1 MLLEA
6 HDFVDKVLVLEE
18 LEKRGVMNDLVIL
31 SQILPLHDRKKVMAA
46 ECLSNSTKGQGT
58 RDFVVSDM
66 HRVTFTGDY
75 ESLMGSPV
83 VENLSDL
90 AKDLPEGAH
99 AFLQKLMPKPGVYR
113 YHPYKGVKCWEVS
126 GFCSLLI
133 QSAPFPGGTKKIRW
147 KGAIKP
153 SAISET
159 TRYVEPTL
167 PIEGLETSSDKLP
180 PRLPILVLAYCI
192 TPEGETKE
200 LILGLPTLAK
210 HRDQNPWV
218 WTIDLLEYA
227 ETLPASSTAIS
238 DMGAPM
244 ADYSRVPAV
253 PDAHVKLKKTT
264 K

>member
-1 MLLEA
+1 MEA

-99 AFLQKLMPKPGVYR
+99 TFLQKLMPKPGVYR

-200 LILGLPTLAK
+200 LILGLPTLAN
-210 HRDQNPWV
+210 HRDQSPWV
-218 WTIDLLEYA
+218 WTIDLLAYA
-227 ETLPASSTAIS
+227 TSSPLPVAATSGQ
-238 DMGAPM
+238 D
-244 ADYSRVPAV
+244 SRSESQLQVPSV

>member
-1 MLLEA
+1 MEA

-75 ESLMGSPV
+75 ASLMGSPV

-210 HRDQNPWV
+210 HRDQSPWV
-218 WTIDLLEYA
+218 WTIDLLAYA
-227 ETLPASSTAIS
+227 TSSPLPVAATSGQDSQS
-238 DMGAPM
+238 E
-244 ADYSRVPAV
+244 SQLQVPSV